1 MVEDGSLKKSDRKT
15 FREADALPGVMVIK
29 ATRLDDG
36 DLIGE
41 PENWK
46 GDGAPPQLLI
56 FNIGPRDKKRGKRDQ
71 SETLKVGDRALC
83 RIKVRENGEAVATVM
98 KKLGSGPTAL
108 SRKRPAMITNPL
120 KSLTVQKI
128 KTLSGSVPHG
138 AIRVTYVSLI
148 LPKS

>member
-1 MVEDGSLKKSDRKT
+1 VKGDDRRELRQLLRAMVEDGALKKSDRKT

-56 FNIGPRDKKRGKRDQ
+56 RHTGPREKKRARK
-71 SETLKVGDRALC
+71 SA
-83 RIKVRENGEAVATVM
+83 ENATNAT
-98 KKLGSGPTAL
+98 P
-108 SRKRPAMITNPL
+108 
-120 KSLTVQKI
+120 
-128 KTLSGSVPHG
+128 
-138 AIRVTYVSLI
+138 
-148 LPKS
+148 